1 MSQRD
6 KRIEKQIKRD
16 IDRDTET
23 KGQRQRN
30 RDRETGTEKRF
41 RIFKII

>member
-6 KRIEKQIKRD
+6 KRMEKQIKRD

-41 RIFKII
+41 KTF

>member
-6 KRIEKQIKRD
+6 KRMEKQIKRD

-30 RDRETGTEKRF
+30 RDRETGTEKYLKSF
-41 RIFKII
+41 RP

>member
-16 IDRDTET
+16 IDRTTET

-41 RIFKII
+41 KTF